1 MRIGLAGLALGGA
14 LLGAVAPVAAAEAQ
28 LVFFHPFRP
37 GVLAQCR
44 PVQGQEGLTPGAWP
58 DPADPRKGWVVGQ
71 AFSLHWPG
79 GVWTQMAPSQAL
91 AGHPPTDLCFAVWR
105 DGQLLVSGA
114 VVAEAS
120 ARRLSFNTL
129 VRMRSGPGEPLR
141 FELRPR
147 FPGEPADPAPP
158 EWSVLKALP

>member
-1 MRIGLAGLALGGA
+1 MRTGLAGLALA
-14 LLGAVAPVAAAEAQ
+14 GAVSVAAAEAQ

-44 PVQGQEGLTPGAWP
+44 PTQGLEGLTRGAWP
-58 DPADPRKGWVVGQ
+58 SPADPHKGWVVGQ

-79 GVWTQMAPSQAL
+79 GVWVRAASSLAPAE
-91 AGHPPTDLCFAVWR
+91 HPPTDLCFAVWR

-120 ARRLSFNTL
+120 ARRLGFATL

-147 FPGEPADPAPP
+147 FPGEPVDPAPP
-158 EWSVLKALP
+158 EWSALQGLK